1 MLVWPKIVEH
11 YKTKKL
17 FSYIEMGKEIL
28 TLGMTYW
35 NKKNKFNC
43 HKTNFLGDADIE
55 KVLISNKISFG
66 KKKNCK

>member
-28 TLGMTYW
+28 TLG
-35 NKKNKFNC
+35 NIEIKKINLTATRQIFWEMQI
-43 HKTNFLGDADIE
+43 L
-55 KVLISNKISFG
+55 
-66 KKKNCK
+66 KKY

>member
-28 TLGMTYW
+28 TLG
-35 NKKNKFNC
+35 NIEIKKNKFNC